1 MGTTGLIYVAIVAA
15 WAAYLVPMLL
25 KRGDEVSKRRS
36 APKYSTSDARVLARN
51 NDVQSQ
57 TKYVVR
63 PAGSSSAAAGTSGAG
78 ASGLSGASGLPG
90 SGLSSSGS
98 GSGLSGSGHTGSGHT
113 GSGLSRAG
121 LSGSALSGSGSG
133 SGSGDSGAGSHREP
147 VGTDS
152 SPPARYVPNRA
163 RRVAAMR
170 RRRVL
175 SILTLSLLSVT
186 ALAGLGILLWWTVAV
201 PATLIVAFVVLTRVQ
216 LRRQARERAAVAAE
230 RRARAEA
237 HHDCGPATAPVP
249 SPDHEMTIEVKL
261 PAEPA
266 AEPAAP
272 AEPAAEGLW
281 DPVPVTL
288 PTYVMK
294 EKAPA
299 PTVRTINLS
308 EPEVF
313 SSARTADPEPEAAP
327 AVPEPA
333 APVEEQQ
340 EIRRAVGD

>member
-25 KRGDEVSKRRS
+25 KRNDEVSARRS
-36 APKYSTSDARVLARN
+36 AEKYSTSDARVLSRQT
-51 NDVQSQ
+51 DVQARS
-57 TKYVVR
+57 KYVVR
-63 PAGSSSAAAGTSGAG
+63 P
-78 ASGLSGASGLPG
+78 PG
-90 SGLSSSGS
+90 SPGP
-98 GSGLSGSGHTGSGHT
+98 T
-113 GSGLSRAG
+113 
-121 LSGSALSGSGSG
+121 
-133 SGSGDSGAGSHREP
+133 
-147 VGTDS
+147 TDEVVADP
-152 SPPARYVPNRA
+152 SPPVRHIPNRA

-186 ALAGLGILLWWTVAV
+186 ALAGLGMLLWWTVAI
-201 PATLIVAFVVLTRVQ
+201 PGALIVAFVVLTRVQ
-216 LRRQARERAAVAAE
+216 LRRQARERAALAAE

-237 HHDCGPATAPVP
+237 HHDRGPATAPVV

-261 PAEPA
+261 PAEAAPVVA
-266 AEPAAP
+266 PSGKAEPRTD
-272 AEPAAEGLW
+272 GLW

-294 EKAPA
+294 EKAPDR
-299 PTVRTINLS
+299 TVRTISLS
-308 EPEVF
+308 GPEVF

-327 AVPEPA
+327 VVPEPA
-333 APVEEQQ
+333 PAPVEEP

>member
-25 KRGDEVSKRRS
+25 KRGDEVSKRRAAVS
-36 APKYSTSDARVLARN
+36 SSSDARVLARN
-51 NDVQSQ
+51 NDVQSRS
-57 TKYVVR
+57 KYVVR
-63 PAGSSSAAAGTSGAG
+63 PAGAG
-78 ASGLSGASGLPG
+78 
-90 SGLSSSGS
+90 SSGPA
-98 GSGLSGSGHTGSGHT
+98 GS
-113 GSGLSRAG
+113 
-121 LSGSALSGSGSG
+121 
-133 SGSGDSGAGSHREP
+133 SGDGSHQEP

-186 ALAGLGILLWWTVAV
+186 ALAGLEILLWWTVAV

-216 LRRQARERAAVAAE
+216 LRRQARERAALIAE
-230 RRARAEA
+230 RRARAQA
-237 HHDCGPATAPVP
+237 HHDCGPATAP
-249 SPDHEMTIEVKL
+249 SPDHEMTVEVKL
-261 PAEPA
+261 PASEPS
-266 AEPAAP
+266 EPVAP
-272 AEPAAEGLW
+272 AQPAAEGLW

-294 EKAPA
+294 EKAPDR
-299 PTVRTINLS
+299 TVRTISLS
-308 EPEVF
+308 GPEVF

-327 AVPEPA
+327 VVPEPA
-333 APVEEQQ
+333 APPEEEQ

>member
-25 KRGDEVSKRRS
+25 KRGDEVSRRRS
-36 APKYSTSDARVLARN
+36 ATKYSSSDARVLARN
-51 NDVQSQ
+51 NDVQSRS
-57 TKYVVR
+57 KYVVR
-63 PAGSSSAAAGTSGAG
+63 PAGAASSGDAG
-78 ASGLSGASGLPG
+78 A
-90 SGLSSSGS
+90 GS
-98 GSGLSGSGHTGSGHT
+98 GSGVGSGPG
-113 GSGLSRAG
+113 A
-121 LSGSALSGSGSG
+121 GSGS
-133 SGSGDSGAGSHREP
+133 HQEP

-152 SPPARYVPNRA
+152 SPPARYIPNRA

-186 ALAGLGILLWWTVAV
+186 ALAGLEILLWWTVAV

-216 LRRQARERAAVAAE
+216 LRRQARERAALAAE

-237 HHDCGPATAPVP
+237 HHDCGPATAP
-249 SPDHEMTIEVKL
+249 SPDHEMTVEVKL
-261 PAEPA
+261 PTSEPAEPVA
-266 AEPAAP
+266 TPS
-272 AEPAAEGLW
+272 EPAAEGLW

-294 EKAPA
+294 EKAPT
-299 PTVRTINLS
+299 PTVRTISLS
-308 EPEVF
+308 GPEVF

-327 AVPEPA
+327 AVPEPT
-333 APVEEQQ
+333 APPEQEQ